1 MEKTGK
7 TKGESLKDSPK
18 SIDQDEHGELKTDY
32 PLSEKDE
39 IKKAEEKLRKATKKQ
54 GLKTS

>member
-7 TKGESLKDSPK
+7 IKNNSLKEPTK
-18 SIDQDEHGELKTDY
+18 SIDQDDDGELKTDY

-39 IKKAEEKLRKATKKQ
+39 IKKAEERLRKATKKQ
-54 GLKTS
+54 GLTP

>member
-7 TKGESLKDSPK
+7 TRDDSLKEPTK
-18 SIDQDEHGELKTDY
+18 SIDLHEYGELKTDY

-39 IKKAEEKLRKATKKQ
+39 IKKAEERLRKATKNK
-54 GLKTS
+54 G

>member
-7 TKGESLKDSPK
+7 TKDGSLKESPK
-18 SIDQDEHGELKTDY
+18 NPNKHGELKTDY

-39 IKKAEEKLRKATKKQ
+39 IKKAEERLRKTVKNK
-54 GLKTS
+54 G